1 MAERRR
7 FLLLILIMAVV
18 TIVSV
23 AIATRML
30 YNTAFEEQR
39 ARLIDT
45 AQSQA
50 RLMEAI
56 ARHDVIFERETPGGP
71 EAATLSQIV
80 DAHERYPGFGE
91 TGEFVLARREED
103 QIVFLLSHRHEE
115 VTFPAPVPFDSDLAE
130 PMRMALMGESG
141 SVVGLDYRGEMVLA
155 AYEPV
160 AGLDIGI
167 VAKIDVTEVNRPFII
182 TSLIVAVIAAVIV
195 VFGAWLFRRVNGP
208 VERQLKQYA
217 EQLEDM
223 VQERTSELRE
233 AQAELVRSER
243 LATLGQFSG
252 NISHELRN
260 PLGVIDS
267 SVYYLK
273 RKLGDD
279 DKKVTEHLDRIKLS
293 VTNSTA
299 IIESLLSLTRM
310 QEPSLA
316 DTDLVAVVGNSI
328 ATSRVPG
335 RITVERVIP
344 EAGVTVRGDHE
355 QLRMAFK
362 NIIKNAVEAMAGSG
376 TLTVSIDGGS
386 NGIAE
391 VSIRD
396 TGEGIDPENLEAIFQ
411 PLFST
416 KAKGIGFG
424 LSIAR
429 MVVDRHGGTLSVASE
444 PGRGTVFT
452 ARLPLT
458 APLAKEGE

>member
-1 MAERRR
+1 MTERRR
-7 FLLLILIMAVV
+7 FLLLILTMAVV
-18 TIVSV
+18 TLV
-23 AIATRML
+23 AVGIGTKLL
-30 YNTAFEEQR
+30 YDTAFEEQR

-56 ARHDVIFERETPGGP
+56 ARHDIIFERQTPGGP

-91 TGEFVLARREED
+91 TGEFVLARLEEG
-103 QIVFLLSHRHEE
+103 QIVFLLSHRHAE
-115 VTFPAPVPFDSDLAE
+115 VTYPTPVPFDSDFAE
-130 PMRMALMGESG
+130 PMRLALRGESG
-141 SVVGLDYRGEMVLA
+141 SVVGLDYRGELVLA

-160 AGLDIGI
+160 AELDIGI
-167 VAKIDVTEVNRPFII
+167 VAKIDISEVNAPFYT
-182 TSLIVAVIAAVIV
+182 TSLIVAAVAVVVIV
-195 VFGAWLFRRVNGP
+195 LGAWFFRRITGP
-208 VERQLKQYA
+208 VERQLRRYS

-223 VQERTSELRE
+223 VQERTAELRQ

-273 RKLGDD
+273 RKLGGD

-293 VTNSTA
+293 VANSTA

-310 QEPSLA
+310 REPSLA
-316 DTDLVAVVGNSI
+316 DTDLVAVVGSSI

-335 RITVERVIP
+335 RISIERVLP
-344 EAGVTVRGDHE
+344 ETDVTVHGDHE

-376 TLTVSIDGGS
+376 TLTVSISGGS
-386 NGIAE
+386 NGAAE
-391 VSIRD
+391 VSFAD
-396 TGEGIDPENLEAIFQ
+396 TGEGIDPENLEAVFQ

-429 MVVDRHGGTLSVASE
+429 MVVDRHGGALSVASE

-452 ARLPLT
+452 ARLPLADAT
-458 APLAKEGE
+458 GKGG